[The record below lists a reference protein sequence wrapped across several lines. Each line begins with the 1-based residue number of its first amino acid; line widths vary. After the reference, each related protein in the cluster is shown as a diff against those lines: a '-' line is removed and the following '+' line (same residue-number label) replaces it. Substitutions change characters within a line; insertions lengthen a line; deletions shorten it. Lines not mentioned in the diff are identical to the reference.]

1 MEKLGTVTVDV
12 YKDEGNQY
20 SFAVK
25 EDTIDLSCV
34 KDIIEDTLKYY

>member
-12 YKDEGNQY
+12 YKDEGDQY
-20 SFAVK
+20 SFAIK

-34 KDIIEDTLKYY
+34 KDVIEDTLKYY